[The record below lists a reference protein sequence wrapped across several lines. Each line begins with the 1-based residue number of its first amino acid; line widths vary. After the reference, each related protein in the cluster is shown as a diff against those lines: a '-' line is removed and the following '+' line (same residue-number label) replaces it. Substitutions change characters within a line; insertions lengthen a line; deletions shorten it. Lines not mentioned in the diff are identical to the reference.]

1 MMISIIKNK
10 NLSAKRGLSSI
21 VGTLIMVAVVAA
33 IGSVIMFQGLNG
45 INDFNY
51 YLSFLTGSKN
61 SAYEN
66 LVIEHVRFNPT
77 TSDLDVWVRNT
88 GTVEVDISKITMVR
102 MDTQE
107 LILDT
112 NPHVTLPISTLV
124 DLNEQVD
131 TNRDGSIDGT
141 DTWQSSPYDQAP
153 FNVAPYDTPQFRISI
168 TTLSGNSFE
177 TTANRFNS

>member
-66 LVIEHVRFNPT
+66 MVIEHVRFNPA

-88 GTVEVDISKITMVR
+88 GTVEVEISKITMVR
-102 MDTQE
+102 MDTQD
-107 LILDT
+107 LILNV
-112 NPHVTLPISTLV
+112 NPHVTLPISELV
-124 DLNEQVD
+124 DINELVD
-131 TNRDGSIDGT
+131 TNRDGSIDPA
-141 DTWQSSPYDQAP
+141 DTWQNSPYDLAP

>member
-1 MMISIIKNK
+1 MLIGIIKNK
-10 NLSAKRGLSSI
+10 KLSAKRGLSSI
-21 VGTLIMVAVVAA
+21 VGTLIMVAVVAS

-77 TSDLDVWVRNT
+77 TNGLDVWVRNT
-88 GTVEVDISKITMVR
+88 GTVEVGISKITMVR

-107 LILDT
+107 LILDV
-112 NPHVTLPISTLV
+112 NPHVTLPINELV
-124 DLNEQVD
+124 NINELVD
-131 TNRDGSIDGT
+131 TNRDGSLT
-141 DTWQSSPYDQAP
+141 AADTWQSSPYDIPP
-153 FNVAPYDTPQFRISI
+153 FSDAPYDTPQFRISI